1 MHRRHD
7 EDELIIKCFSL
18 SKPKVQMCS
27 FEYSSLL
34 CNLRDQTKFD
44 LLSLNVEL
52 GDMYISVNVVSYI
65 LKLSCLVDVQFII

>member
-1 MHRRHD
+1 
-7 EDELIIKCFSL
+7 
-18 SKPKVQMCS
+18 MCS

-44 LLSLNVEL
+44 LLSLNVEF